1 MSLPYD
7 SLVVLTT
14 GKQDRGARATLAF
27 SWACSALA
35 LGKRTAMFLTM
46 DGTVWGIDG
55 TAAAVQVQGFEP
67 LSDYIET
74 FRSLGGAVLV
84 CAPCT
89 EYYCA
94 FAREDRPMPLIDGAE
109 LAGLATVVAAAGP
122 SCTVVTF

>member
-1 MSLPYD
+1 MSQAYD
-7 SLVVLTT
+7 SLIVLTT

-35 LGKRTAMFLTM
+35 LGKRAAMFLTM
-46 DGTVWGIDG
+46 DGTVWGIEG
-55 TAAAVQVQGFEP
+55 SAAAVQVQGFEP
-67 LSDYIET
+67 LGNYIET
-74 FRSLGGAVLV
+74 FRGLGGAVLV

-94 FAREDRPMPLIDGAE
+94 FTRDGKPMPLIEGAE

-122 SCTVVTF
+122 TCTVVTF